1 MKINSFNNINQNRP
15 LQPSFT
21 GGFTEN
27 VGKGLLKASS
37 SLVRKVSDKFEY
49 NYMTMP
55 LIPLLLL
62 LYGAT
67 IVPRYVNAKDKYDRR
82 EILTRDFL
90 SITAL
95 MFMSNALS
103 TAMSRHFT
111 KTSGFALNDVPSGFE
126 GKKPLQKLWSYLK
139 PGGLELL
146 NSHEIVAKYSNI
158 DRYANGIVDF
168 ITFIHAHGGDITKV
182 LSYSKGGIKEHADA
196 IVGKDIKSIKIDKKD
211 PKDAGL
217 AEIKEAFAK
226 AIKEKSPHLEKI
238 YKAFRD
244 PNNVFVRH
252 AKTMNSVF
260 AFASMCLLTPAF
272 MIGIEKYN
280 EHVTKKQI
288 AQEKAAKQAKQAVE
302 A

>member
-1 MKINSFNNINQNRP
+1 MNINKVSNTKNMSS
-15 LQPSFT
+15 QPSFN

-27 VGKGLLKASS
+27 LGTRILESKSKLF
-37 SLVRKVSDKFEY
+37 RTVSDKFEY
-49 NYMTMP
+49 TSFTMP
-55 LIPLLLL
+55 LIPLLGV

-103 TAMSRHFT
+103 TGMSRYFT
-111 KTSGFALNDVPSGFE
+111 KQSGFALNDVPSE
-126 GKKPLQKLWSYLK
+126 YEKADPIKKIWFYINR
-139 PGGLELL
+139 GGMELL

-158 DRYANGIVDF
+158 DRYANGILDF
-168 ITFIHAHGGDITKV
+168 ITFIQAHGGDITKV
-182 LSYSKGGIKEHADA
+182 LSYEKGGVKKHVDA
-196 IVGKDIKSIKIDKKD
+196 ILEKDIKSIKPDEDGIK
-211 PKDAGL
+211 
-217 AEIKEAFAK
+217 EIKAAFERAAK
-226 AIKEKSPHLEKI
+226 AKSPHLEEI
-238 YKAFRD
+238 YKAFRASD
-244 PNNVFVRH
+244 NAFVRH

-280 EHVTKKQI
+280 EHVTKKQV
-288 AQEKAAKQAKQAVE
+288 AQEKAAKQAKQQVE
-302 A
+302 TAKA

>member
-1 MKINSFNNINQNRP
+1 MRINNFNNINQNRP
-15 LQPSFT
+15 LQPSFR

-27 VGKGLLKASS
+27 IGKGLLKTDSS
-37 SLVRKVSDKFEY
+37 WVRKLSEKFEY
-49 NYMTMP
+49 DYMTMP
-55 LIPLLLL
+55 LVPLLVL

-111 KTSGFALNDVPSGFE
+111 KKSGFALNDVPSGYDAKHLHE
-126 GKKPLQKLWSYLK
+126 KVWSYLK
-139 PGGLELL
+139 PGGLGLL
-146 NSHEIVAKYSNI
+146 NSHEITAKYSNI
-158 DRYANGIVDF
+158 DRYTNGIVDF
-168 ITFIHAHGGDITKV
+168 ITFIHAHDGDIRKV
-182 LSYSKGGIKEHADA
+182 LSYKEAGIKEHVDA
-196 IVGKDIKSIKIDKKD
+196 ILGKDINSINVKLRD
-211 PKDAGL
+211 PNCAGIE
-217 AEIKEAFAK
+217 EIKAAFRIAMV
-226 AIKEKSPHLEKI
+226 EKSPHLEEI

-252 AKTMNSVF
+252 AKTMNSIF

-280 EHVTKKQI
+280 EHVTKQQI
-288 AQEKAAKQAKQAVE
+288 AQEKSAKQAKQAVE